1 MKIHFIAIGGASM
14 HSLAIALLQKGY
26 RVTGSD
32 DEIVEPARSQL
43 QKAGLL
49 PAETGWFADRIQ
61 PDLDAVILGMHA
73 RKDNPELQ
81 RALELGVKI
90 YSFPEF
96 LYRETTNKTRV
107 VIAGSHGKT
116 TITSMVMHV
125 LRYNE
130 VLFDYMVDSP
140 PEGLD
145 NRVSL
150 EADSRIA
157 VFEGDECLSSCLDPR
172 PKFLLYQPQVA
183 LISSIAWDHVNVFP
197 TWENYV
203 DQFREF
209 IKNIPANG
217 CLVCCNEDKQ
227 LEELVRVTNP
237 RVKKIPYGTP
247 EYVVEKGVC
256 KVIHGRTKY
265 GLQVFGG
272 HNMQNLAGARLICN
286 QVGISDEQFFEAII
300 DFRGAGKRLQL
311 MGHHGHTWV
320 YLDFANSPSRVEAT
334 VKAVRQH
341 FPRQRLVACLELH
354 TVSSLNKTFLAHY
367 RHTMDAADEAIVY
380 YNPETIKHKKLEDI
394 SLQEVKDAFDR
405 KGLLVYT
412 VRGEMEWHFH
422 TSNWKNT
429 ALLLMSS
436 GNFSG
441 IDFKILTSQHIIRIG
456 IVTFK
461 RAFEYTF

>member
-1 MKIHFIAIGGASM
+1 MKIHFIAIGGAAM

-26 RVTGSD
+26 QVTGSD
-32 DEIVEPARSQL
+32 DEIFEPARSQL

-49 PAETGWFADRIQ
+49 PAETGWFAGRIQ
-61 PDLDAVILGMHA
+61 PGMDAVILGMHA

-81 RALELGVKI
+81 RALELGIRI
-90 YSFPEF
+90 YSYPEF
-96 LYRETTNKTRV
+96 LYSETANKTRV

-125 LRYNE
+125 LRYNG
-130 VLFDYMVDSP
+130 VLFDYMVGSRL
-140 PEGLD
+140 EGFD
-145 NRVSL
+145 NMVSL

-157 VFEGDECLSSCLDPR
+157 VFEGDEYLSSCLDPR

-183 LISSIAWDHVNVFP
+183 LISGIAWDHVNVFP

-209 IKNIPANG
+209 IRELPANG
-217 CLVCCNEDKQ
+217 CLVYCNEDKP
-227 LEELVRVTNP
+227 LEELVKATNP
-237 RVKKIPYGTP
+237 KVKKIPYATP

-265 GLQVFGG
+265 GLLVFGA
-272 HNMQNLAGARLICN
+272 HNMQNLAGARLICR
-286 QVGISDEQFFEAII
+286 QVGISDEQFFEAIV

-311 MGHHGHTWV
+311 MGHHGNTWV
-320 YLDFANSPSRVEAT
+320 YLDFAHSPSKVEAT
-334 VKAVRQH
+334 VKAVKEQ

-354 TVSSLNKTFLAHY
+354 TYSSLNKTFLAHY

-380 YNPETIKHKKLEDI
+380 YNPETIRHKKLEDI
-394 SLQEVKDAFDR
+394 SKAEVMEAFDR
-405 KGLLVYT
+405 KGLQVYT
-412 VRGEMEWHFH
+412 SREEMEGYFQKG
-422 TSNWKNT
+422 NWRNT

-441 IDFKILTSQHIIRIG
+441 IDFKILTGQILSG
-456 IVTFK
+456 L
-461 RAFEYTF
+461 EL